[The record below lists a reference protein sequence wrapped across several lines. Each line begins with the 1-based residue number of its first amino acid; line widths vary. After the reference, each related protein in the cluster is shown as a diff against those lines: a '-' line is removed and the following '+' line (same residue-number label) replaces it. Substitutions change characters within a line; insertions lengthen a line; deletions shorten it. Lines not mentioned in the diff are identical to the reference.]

1 MQPYRA
7 RDKLSSLGA
16 NDHATRNMDRNQSVG
31 NEEEISKRRQTAR
44 TKYCRAKVV
53 LGGFTEIIR
62 KRNTSW

>member
-31 NEEEISKRRQTAR
+31 NEEEISERRQTAR

-53 LGGFTEIIR
+53 VLR
-62 KRNTSW
+62 K